1 MKYSS
6 ILIITYGRSGS
17 TLLQALLNS
26 IDGCVVRGE
35 NDGLCYGLY
44 RAYASLMQ
52 SKVEA
57 NSVKKELRGVSFPWF
72 GADEFDDERFI
83 QDAWQLI
90 RHQLISEREEGTVQC
105 LGFKEIRYLKCDLY
119 GKPGE
124 SVNHLPSYLDFLSK
138 VFPNPAFIF
147 LTRDH
152 EQVMLSGWWKT
163 WNKANA
169 QKLLDEFEAE
179 TKVYSEDKSWIF
191 RIAYSDIVERS
202 PRLKAM
208 YEFLGVT
215 YEDNRVEQVL
225 AKKHSF
231 AMGEY
236 TEKSLKNY
244 DFHFTEIP
252 GLVDK
257 ISIDD
262 LPFRLVSGAFLDING
277 ILVLNQELSDGYSLL
292 AVDGEGEYP
301 VQWGIASPM
310 MAKTYPENPNASR
323 ARFKTTGLRLSKE
336 APISLFLVDGEG
348 ERHKVIAIWMVDN
361 NLTTLLNAHM
371 PVCKK

>member
-1 MKYSS
+1 MNYSS

-44 RAYASLMQ
+44 RAYTSLMQ
-52 SKVEA
+52 SKIEA
-57 NSVKKELRGVSFPWF
+57 NSAKKEFRGVSFPWF
-72 GADEFDDERFI
+72 GAEEFDSERFL

-90 RHQLISEREEGTVQC
+90 RHQLISGKEKEAVQC

-124 SVNHLPSYLDFLSK
+124 SVNHLPGYLDFLSK
-138 VFPNPAFIF
+138 VFPNPAFIL

-152 EQVMLSGWWKT
+152 EQVMQSGWWKT

-169 QKLLDEFEAE
+169 QKLLDEFETE
-179 TKVYSEDKSWIF
+179 TEAYSEDKSWIF

-208 YEFLGVT
+208 YEFLGVA
-215 YEDNRVEQVL
+215 YEDKRVEQVL

-231 AMGEY
+231 AMGEH
-236 TEKSLKNY
+236 TERVLRNY

-257 ISIDD
+257 ISLDN
-262 LPFRLVSGAFLDING
+262 LPFRLISGAALDVNG
-277 ILVLNQELSDGYSLL
+277 IVVLNQNISDGYSLL
-292 AVDGEGEYP
+292 AVDSEGEHP
-301 VQWGIASPM
+301 VQWGIQSPVV
-310 MAKTYPENPNASR
+310 AENYPQNSNAGK
-323 ARFKTTGLRLSKE
+323 ARFKVTDMRLSKE
-336 APISLFLVDGEG
+336 YPISLFLVGSKG
-348 ERHKVIAIWMVDN
+348 ERYKIVDVWMVS
-361 NLTTLLNAHM
+361 
-371 PVCKK
+371 